1 MHSTRMTGTLKASG
15 GLRKEGGLRRP
26 AILAAYGDCRHDGRM
41 LRGTARKLVSSDR
54 VGVALRGSG
63 RAVKTPRH
71 SLVVFCRVCD

>member
-1 MHSTRMTGTLKASG
+1 TLTRNQPIRHLSDKAPDRNESQ
-15 GLRKEGGLRRP
+15 
-26 AILAAYGDCRHDGRM
+26 ADSILAAYGDCRHDGRM